1 MKHLFVVVLIAL
13 SALACQKNETTT
25 ARSEAPTGTA
35 AAATTGG
42 GSEGTAEKTH
52 TMTGTLVS
60 RNAATNEVTIDN
72 DEVPGGVMAKMEMA
86 YELRGGNVN
95 ELPADGTKIT
105 STLHEQNGK
114 YWVSDVKAA
123 Q

>member
-1 MKHLFVVVLIAL
+1 MKKFFVFVLVAVSI
-13 SALACQKNETTT
+13 LACQKDETATSQ
-25 ARSEAPTGTA
+25 SEAVTDTA
-35 AAATTGG
+35 AAAPSG
-42 GSEGTAEKTH
+42 GSQTENTY

-72 DEVPGGVMAKMEMA
+72 DEVPGGVMAKMVMA
-86 YELRGGNVN
+86 YELRGSKVDD
-95 ELPADGTKIT
+95 LPADGTKIT

-114 YWVSDVKAA
+114 YWVSDVKPA

>member
-1 MKHLFVVVLIAL
+1 MKELFVVILVAL
-13 SALACQKNETTT
+13 SVLACQKNETATSQSETPT
-25 ARSEAPTGTA
+25 ATTA
-35 AAATTGG
+35 AATSGESQAA
-42 GSEGTAEKTH
+42 AEKTH

-72 DEVPGGVMAKMEMA
+72 DEVPGGVMAKMVMA
-86 YELRGGNVN
+86 YELRGDNLTD
-95 ELPADGTKIT
+95 LPAEGTKIT

-114 YWVSDVKAA
+114 YWVTDVKAA